1 MLEAADE
8 YLRSTGAISLE
19 TAAKA
24 AGVTKAGL
32 MYHFPT
38 KEALMAAVIDRR
50 LSRYEKQFMIHVR
63 ELTESDDLD
72 DATVEQR
79 LAAYLVWT
87 CTGEFDATDLIV
99 FADPRLRETLTRLW
113 IERLEPWLAI
123 PDSVERSRHA
133 RLLSA
138 RLLADGMWFGV
149 VSGSV
154 DIPQRQRSDV
164 LTVALD
170 LVGGVW

>member
-1 MLEAADE
+1 MLEAADRA
-8 YLRSTGAISLE
+8 LRGTGAISLE

-32 MYHFPT
+32 MYHIPT

-50 LSRYEKQFMIHVR
+50 LSRYEKQLKIHVR

-79 LAAYLVWT
+79 LAAYIVWT
-87 CTGEFDATDLIV
+87 CTGEFDPTDLVV
-99 FADPRLRETLTRLW
+99 FSDPKLRVTLTRLW
-113 IERLEPWLAI
+113 VARLEPWLAI
-123 PDSVERSRHA
+123 PESAERGRHA

-149 VSGSV
+149 ASGAV
-154 DIPQRQRSDV
+154 DIPDEQRRDV
-164 LTVALD
+164 LTVALE
-170 LVGGVW
+170 LVGNVW